1 VETSIVRQ
9 RLIQTIDRAK
19 RAAAARRER
28 GDEAARAYERFLSER
43 AIPLFRQIAGALKA
57 SGHPFSIVTPAGS
70 VRLASDRSGEDFIE
84 LSLDTS
90 GERPLVMAHTSR
102 TRGRRTIESEAP
114 VSDREV
120 DEISEDDLLTF
131 VMRELEPFVER

>member
-9 RLIQTIDRAK
+9 RLIHTIDRAK

-28 GDEAARAYERFLSER
+28 GDEASRAYAEFLSDR
-43 AIPLFRQIAGALKA
+43 AIPLLRQVAGALKA
-57 SGHPFSIVTPAGS
+57 SGYNFSIVTPAGS

-90 GERPLVMAHTSR
+90 GDRPLVMAHVSR
-102 TRGRRTIESEAP
+102 ARGRRVIESEAP
-114 VSDREV
+114 VSELAV

-131 VMRELEPFVER
+131 LLKELEPFVER